1 MLAALLSLLRSATLL
16 AAPGGR
22 AVFAVSGVP
31 HPQPASLMPTELT
44 EHTSHLTTTSAWCLC
59 RSAEHCGRAVF
70 IPRQ

>member
-44 EHTSHLTTTSAWCLC
+44 EHTSHLTTTSA
-59 RSAEHCGRAVF
+59 
-70 IPRQ
+70 